1 MVLPILTIVIGCI
14 FGYAGVAI
22 LFFNRYDVISDYTP
36 ADGKEYAR
44 RVGAVELIAGILA
57 LGGGIYGIF
66 LQNNT
71 VSWLILLI
79 CICVALVGLSV
90 IKKR

>member
-22 LFFNRYDVISDYTP
+22 LFFNRYDVIADYTP
-36 ADGKEYAR
+36 SDGKEYAR
-44 RVGAVELIAGILA
+44 RVGAVELISGILA
-57 LGGGIYGIF
+57 VGGGILGFF
-66 LQNNT
+66 LNNNT
-71 VSWLILLI
+71 ASWIILLI
-79 CICVALVGLSV
+79 CICFVLGGLSM